1 MAIKK
6 IGLVIPSLQAGG
18 MERVMSELIR
28 EFSKDNSIELH
39 LILYGITR
47 EIFYEVPQNV
57 KIHTPEFTFNNKK
70 RLLHTFKTLLFLR
83 KKIKSIQPTTI
94 LSFGEIWNNFVLL
107 ATIGLNVPVFVS
119 DRCQP
124 DKSLGKL
131 HDWLRNK
138 LYPGA
143 KGIIAQTEEGK
154 KIFTAMYSNPN
165 IEVIGN
171 PIRLIKSGQERQNIV
186 LSVGRLID
194 SKHHDELIKVFSK
207 INRPGWK
214 LIIVGDDA
222 IKQQNKVK
230 LQQLIQ
236 ELDAEDKIQLAGKRN
251 DVEEFYTKS
260 KIFAFTSSS
269 EGFPNV
275 IGEAQSA
282 GLATIAFDCIS
293 GPSDMI
299 IDGENGFLI
308 PLFDYAEFQ
317 KKLEILMANEEL
329 RQKMG
334 EAAALHINR
343 FSSEVIA
350 TRFLKFILN

>member
-28 EFSKDNSIELH
+28 EFSKDKSLELH
-39 LILYGITR
+39 LVLYGITR
-47 EIFYEVPQNV
+47 EIFYDVPQNV
-57 KIHTPEFTFNNKK
+57 KIHTPEFTFDNNK
-70 RLLHTFKTLLFLR
+70 RLLYTFKTLLFLR
-83 KKIKSIQPTTI
+83 KKLKSIQPATI

-107 ATIGLNVPVFVS
+107 ATIGLHVPVFVS

-124 DKSLGKL
+124 NKSLGKL

-138 LYPGA
+138 LYPRA
-143 KGIIAQTEEGK
+143 KGVIAQTEQGK
-154 KIFTAMYSNPN
+154 QIFKAMYFNPN

-171 PIRLIKSGQERQNIV
+171 PIRLIESGEERQNIV

-194 SKHHDELIKVFSK
+194 SKHHDELIKLFAK
-207 INRPGWK
+207 INKPDWK

-222 IKQQNKVK
+222 IKQQNKIK
-230 LQQLIQ
+230 LQQLIH
-236 ELDAEDKIQLAGKRN
+236 ELGVEDTIELAGKRN
-251 DVEEFYTKS
+251 DVEAFYAKS

-282 GLATIAFDCIS
+282 GLATVAFDCVS

-299 IDGENGFLI
+299 NDGENGFLI

-329 RQKMG
+329 RNKMG
-334 EAAALHINR
+334 KTAASDINR
-343 FSSEVIA
+343 FSSEAIA
-350 TRFLKFILN
+350 NQFLKFILN